1 MNKKGFTLVELL
13 ATLIVLALVMS
24 LGTYSISSIIEN
36 SKEKNY
42 ELLISNIKDAA
53 ESYYNECRYMKSDID
68 DKSYCYEI
76 SENEYQIELKKLVS
90 FGFLKGNDEDDSTS
104 NKVTNPKTGIDV
116 SKCEINI
123 KKEKNEKIIVDYD
136 YDCINR
142 EKE

>member
-53 ESYYNECRYMKSDID
+53 ESYYNECRYMPTME
-68 DKSYCYEI
+68 C
-76 SENEYQIELKKLVS
+76 SEVNGGYQISLSELVVS
-90 FGFLKGNDEDDSTS
+90 GFLKGNSVDDSN
-104 NKVTNPKTGIDV
+104 NKVVDPRDNNDMSNCI
-116 SKCEINI
+116 INI
-123 KKEKNEKIIVDYD
+123 SKSSGRVNVTYGSNCPK
-136 YDCINR
+136 
-142 EKE
+142 